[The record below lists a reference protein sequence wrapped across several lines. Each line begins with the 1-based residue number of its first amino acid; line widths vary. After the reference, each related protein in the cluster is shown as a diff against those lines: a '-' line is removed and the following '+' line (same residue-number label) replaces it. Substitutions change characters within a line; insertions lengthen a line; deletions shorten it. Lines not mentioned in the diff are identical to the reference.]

1 MTPFYLPIIKISRVL
16 TMNRKTTFSILI
28 AAAMAVSCTSGTD
41 RNGIRVIDADLTG
54 RDVKE
59 ISLSEVDMLPLEY
72 SEKSIV
78 GGGINGVAQTKD
90 GGYIIASSA
99 SNTHRIMQFDKFG
112 RYLRDIGHQGR
123 GPGEFLDI
131 SSIFIIS
138 DTLYASSFYG
148 KNIVRYLIE
157 DDGYEF
163 LPPISYENLNWGIS
177 YIFATDD
184 IPDRYF
190 VKNTYNGTPGYTTP
204 LFTVYDRN
212 WNIVDTC
219 RTKHPEGGF
228 KSSYPISHTGDK
240 VYLSQ
245 IFVDTIFVAD
255 RNGIRPAFR
264 LDFGKSDYPAD
275 IKYDVMKRY
284 EYIQKHPDS
293 RYLLHNASLVTD
305 DKAYLCLPSARALY
319 LMVYDINDNKSSFY
333 RILDEDREQAGL
345 YWMFRDNE
353 GKVKGV
359 FTSSRQDNPVIC
371 DLSAL

>member
-1 MTPFYLPIIKISRVL
+1 MRLSTAIVIL
-16 TMNRKTTFSILI
+16 T
-28 AAAMAVSCTSGTD
+28 AAVSVISCTSGTD
-41 RNGIRVIDADLTG
+41 LNGIRVIDADLTG
-54 RDVKE
+54 KKVTDILLAEQKT
-59 ISLSEVDMLPLEY
+59 LPLEF
-72 SEKSIV
+72 SEESII
-78 GGGINGVAQTKD
+78 GRIEGIVQTED

-99 SNTHRIMQFDKFG
+99 ASTHRLMQFDRSG
-112 RYLRDIGHQGR
+112 QYLRDIGHQGR
-123 GPGEFLDI
+123 GPGEFLDVN
-131 SSIFIIS
+131 SIFMLY
-138 DTLYASSFYG
+138 DTLHVSSFYG
-148 KNIVRYLIE
+148 KNILRYLITE
-157 DDGYEF
+157 DGYEA
-163 LPPISYENLNWGIS
+163 LPSFGYENLKWGIS
-177 YIFATDD
+177 GILATGD

-190 VKNTYNGTPGYTTP
+190 VKNTYNGTPGWNTP
-204 LFTVYDRN
+204 LFTVYDHD

-219 RTKHPEGGF
+219 MTPHQEGGF
-228 KSSYPISHTGDK
+228 NAPFPISHAGDK

-305 DKAYLCLPSARALY
+305 DKAYLCLPSARAMY
-319 LMVYDINDNKSSFY
+319 LMVYDINGSKSSFY
-333 RILDEDREQAGL
+333 RILDEDGEQAGL

-353 GKVKGV
+353 GKVMGV
-359 FTSSRQDNPVIC
+359 FTSARQDNPVIC

>member
-1 MTPFYLPIIKISRVL
+1 MRLYTAIVIL
-16 TMNRKTTFSILI
+16 T
-28 AAAMAVSCTSGTD
+28 AAVSVISCTSGTGL
-41 RNGIRVIDADLTG
+41 NGIRVIDADLTG
-54 RDVKE
+54 LDVKE
-59 ISLSEVDMLPLEY
+59 ISLSEMNMLPLEY

-78 GGGINGVAQTKD
+78 GGINGIVQTDD

-99 SNTHRIMQFDKFG
+99 SNTHRIMQFDKSG

-131 SSIFIIS
+131 TSIFLLS

-148 KNIVRYLIE
+148 KNILRYLIADNGGE
-157 DDGYEF
+157 A
-163 LPPISYENLNWGIS
+163 LAPISYENLNWGIS

-190 VKNTYNGTPGYTTP
+190 VKNTYNGTPGWNTP
-204 LFTVYDRN
+204 LFTVYDHD

-219 RTKHPEGGF
+219 MTPHQEGGF
-228 KSSYPISHTGDK
+228 NAPFPISHAGDK

-255 RNGIRPAFR
+255 NSGIHPAFR

-275 IKYDVMKRY
+275 IKYDMMKRY

-305 DKAYLCLPSARALY
+305 DKAYLCLPSARAMY

-359 FTSSRQDNPVIC
+359 FTSSRQENPVIC

>member
-1 MTPFYLPIIKISRVL
+1 
-16 TMNRKTTFSILI
+16 
-28 AAAMAVSCTSGTD
+28 
-41 RNGIRVIDADLTG
+41 
-54 RDVKE
+54 
-59 ISLSEVDMLPLEY
+59 MLY
-72 SEKSIV
+72 
-78 GGGINGVAQTKD
+78 
-90 GGYIIASSA
+90 
-99 SNTHRIMQFDKFG
+99 
-112 RYLRDIGHQGR
+112 
-123 GPGEFLDI
+123 
-131 SSIFIIS
+131 
-138 DTLYASSFYG
+138 DTLHVNSFYG
-148 KNIVRYLIE
+148 KNILRYLIADNGGE
-157 DDGYEF
+157 A
-163 LPPISYENLNWGIS
+163 LAPISYENLNWGIS

-190 VKNTYNGTPGYTTP
+190 VKNTYNGTPSWNTP
-204 LFTVYDRN
+204 LFTVYDHD

-219 RTKHPEGGF
+219 MTPHQEGGF
-228 KSSYPISHTGDK
+228 NAPFPISHAGDK

-305 DKAYLCLPSARALY
+305 DKAYLCLPSARAMY

-359 FTSSRQDNPVIC
+359 FTSSRQGNPVIC

>member
-1 MTPFYLPIIKISRVL
+1 MKRLTTILAAVAIILSCAER
-16 TMNRKTTFSILI
+16 TTS
-28 AAAMAVSCTSGTD
+28 D
-41 RNGIRVIDADLTG
+41 GIRVIDADLTG
-54 RDVKE
+54 KKVTDILLAEQKT
-59 ISLSEVDMLPLEY
+59 LPLEF
-72 SEKSIV
+72 SEESII
-78 GGGINGVAQTKD
+78 GRIEGIVQTED

-99 SNTHRIMQFDKFG
+99 ASTHRLMQFDRSG
-112 RYLRDIGHQGR
+112 QYLRDIGHQGR
-123 GPGEFLDI
+123 GPGEFLDVN
-131 SSIFIIS
+131 SIFMLY
-138 DTLYASSFYG
+138 DTLHVSSFYG
-148 KNIVRYLIE
+148 KNILRYLITE
-157 DDGYEF
+157 DGYEA
-163 LPPISYENLNWGIS
+163 LPSFGYENLKWGIS
-177 YIFATDD
+177 GILATGD

-190 VKNTYNGTPGYTTP
+190 VKNTYNGTPGWNTP
-204 LFTVYDRN
+204 LFTVYDHD

-219 RTKHPEGGF
+219 MTPHQEGGF
-228 KSSYPISHTGDK
+228 NAPFPISHAGDK

-305 DKAYLCLPSARALY
+305 DKAYLCLLSARALY
-319 LMVYDINDNKSSFY
+319 LMVYDINGSKSSFY
-333 RILDEDREQAGL
+333 RILDEDGEPAGL

-353 GKVKGV
+353 GKVMGV
-359 FTSSRQDNPVIC
+359 FTSARQDNPVIC

>member
-1 MTPFYLPIIKISRVL
+1 MRLSTAIVIL
-16 TMNRKTTFSILI
+16 T
-28 AAAMAVSCTSGTD
+28 AAVSVISCTSGTD

-54 RDVKE
+54 KKVTDILLAEQKT
-59 ISLSEVDMLPLEY
+59 LPLEF
-72 SEKSIV
+72 SEESII
-78 GGGINGVAQTKD
+78 GRIEGIVQTED

-99 SNTHRIMQFDKFG
+99 ASTHRLMQFDRSG
-112 RYLRDIGHQGR
+112 QYLRDIGHQGR
-123 GPGEFLDI
+123 GPGEFLDVN
-131 SSIFIIS
+131 SIFMLY
-138 DTLYASSFYG
+138 DTLHVSSFYG
-148 KNIVRYLIE
+148 KNILRYLITE
-157 DDGYEF
+157 DGYEA
-163 LPPISYENLNWGIS
+163 LPSFGYEDLKWGIS
-177 YIFATDD
+177 GILATGD

-190 VKNTYNGTPGYTTP
+190 VKNTYNGTPGWNTP
-204 LFTVYDRN
+204 LFTVYDHD

-219 RTKHPEGGF
+219 MTPHQEGGF
-228 KSSYPISHTGDK
+228 NAPFPISHAGDK

-305 DKAYLCLPSARALY
+305 DKAYLCLLSARALY
-319 LMVYDINDNKSSFY
+319 RMVYDRNGSKSSFY
-333 RILDEDREQAGL
+333 RILDEDGEPAGL

-353 GKVKGV
+353 GKVMGV
-359 FTSSRQDNPVIC
+359 FTSARQDNPVIC

>member
-371 DLSAL
+371 DLSVL

>member
-1 MTPFYLPIIKISRVL
+1 MKRLTTILAAVAIILSCAER
-16 TMNRKTTFSILI
+16 TTS
-28 AAAMAVSCTSGTD
+28 D
-41 RNGIRVIDADLTG
+41 GIRVIDADLTG
-54 RDVKE
+54 KKVTDILLAEQKT
-59 ISLSEVDMLPLEY
+59 LPLEF
-72 SEKSIV
+72 SEESII
-78 GGGINGVAQTKD
+78 GRIEGIVQTED

-99 SNTHRIMQFDKFG
+99 SNTHRIMQFDKSG

-123 GPGEFLDI
+123 GPGEFLDVN
-131 SSIFIIS
+131 SIFMLY
-138 DTLYASSFYG
+138 DTLHVNSFYG
-148 KNIVRYLIE
+148 KNILRYLIADNGGE
-157 DDGYEF
+157 A
-163 LPPISYENLNWGIS
+163 LAPISYENLNWGIS

-190 VKNTYNGTPGYTTP
+190 VKNTYNGTPGWNTP
-204 LFTVYDRN
+204 LFTVYDHD

-219 RTKHPEGGF
+219 MTPHQEGGF
-228 KSSYPISHTGDK
+228 NAPFPISHAGDK

-245 IFVDTIFVAD
+245 IFVDTIFVVD

-305 DKAYLCLPSARALY
+305 DKAYLCLPSARAMY
-319 LMVYDINDNKSSFY
+319 LMVYGINDNKSSFY

>member
-1 MTPFYLPIIKISRVL
+1 MRLYTAIVIL
-16 TMNRKTTFSILI
+16 T
-28 AAAMAVSCTSGTD
+28 AAVSVISCTSGTGL
-41 RNGIRVIDADLTG
+41 NGIRVIDAFLTG
-54 RDVKE
+54 LDVKE
-59 ISLSEVDMLPLEY
+59 ISLSEMNMLPLEY

-78 GGGINGVAQTKD
+78 GGINGIVQTDD

-99 SNTHRIMQFDKFG
+99 SNTHRIMQFDKSG

-131 SSIFIIS
+131 TSIFLLS

-148 KNIVRYLIE
+148 KNILRYLIADNGGE
-157 DDGYEF
+157 A
-163 LPPISYENLNWGIS
+163 LAPISYENLNWGIS

-190 VKNTYNGTPGYTTP
+190 VKNTYNGTPGWNTP
-204 LFTVYDRN
+204 LFTVYDHD

-219 RTKHPEGGF
+219 MTPHQEGGF
-228 KSSYPISHTGDK
+228 NAPFPISHAGDK

-359 FTSSRQDNPVIC
+359 FTSSRQGNPVIC
-371 DLSAL
+371 NLSAL